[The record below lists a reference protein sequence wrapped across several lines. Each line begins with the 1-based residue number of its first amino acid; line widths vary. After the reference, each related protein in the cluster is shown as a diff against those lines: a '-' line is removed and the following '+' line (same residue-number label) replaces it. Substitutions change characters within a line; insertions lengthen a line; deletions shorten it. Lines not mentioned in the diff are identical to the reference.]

1 MVVALE
7 GGDQA
12 APPLPRTLDQSQ
24 AAAMIQVN
32 RAAPTRVEARS
43 PRILYTKCTLQLPV
57 KGVNTTS
64 TFRRYHSDDHC
75 CGYRLDP
82 ACWLSCRVYRL
93 GLLTSRES
101 FIK

>member
-12 APPLPRTLDQSQ
+12 APPSPRTLDQSQ

-64 TFRRYHSDDHC
+64 TVASAITVMTIAVATDSTQPV
-75 CGYRLDP
+75 GYRVGCIDLVSSP
-82 ACWLSCRVYRL
+82 QGNPL
-93 GLLTSRES
+93 
-101 FIK
+101 

>member
-64 TFRRYHSDDHC
+64 TNADITVMTIAVATDSTQPV
-75 CGYRLDP
+75 GYRVGCIDLVSSP
-82 ACWLSCRVYRL
+82 QGNPL
-93 GLLTSRES
+93 
-101 FIK
+101 

>member
-12 APPLPRTLDQSQ
+12 APPSPRTLDQSQ

-32 RAAPTRVEARS
+32 RAAPTRVDARLAPHS
-43 PRILYTKCTLQLPV
+43 VHEVYTTAPV

-64 TFRRYHSDDHC
+64 TVAAAITVMTIAVATDSTQPVPSSESPHS
-75 CGYRLDP
+75 
-82 ACWLSCRVYRL
+82 
-93 GLLTSRES
+93 
-101 FIK
+101 

>member
-12 APPLPRTLDQSQ
+12 APPSPRTLDQSQ

-32 RAAPTRVEARS
+32 RAASTRVDAPVAAHSVHEV
-43 PRILYTKCTLQLPV
+43 YTTTAPG

-64 TFRRYHSDDHC
+64 TVAGAITVMTIAVVGS
-75 CGYRLDP
+75 
-82 ACWLSCRVYRL
+82 
-93 GLLTSRES
+93 LLA
-101 FIK
+101 IV